1 MQNREVHTRES
12 FIEAQLDI
20 VSPTAR
26 SLLPLVGS
34 ELWYSQPMGEVG
46 SKQRLRFDAVSMLA
60 SWNGEMNEHLP
71 EPLIYSTWMKFLQKR
86 LMRQDKW
93 SKGKMVIFLLD
104 QRKDWFMQCAIKMV
118 TEKLMMLRSL
128 LKI

>member
-12 FIEAQLDI
+12 FIEAQLDT

-26 SLLPLVGS
+26 SLLPIIGS

-71 EPLIYSTWMKFLQKR
+71 EPLIYSTWMKFLQK
-86 LMRQDKW
+86 
-93 SKGKMVIFLLD
+93 
-104 QRKDWFMQCAIKMV
+104 
-118 TEKLMMLRSL
+118 KLIEDDLGPVSL
-128 LKI
+128 GLTI